1 MEQWMTEIT
10 HYVSLTIEAMA
21 LLVIVFASAQAFLG
35 TLRLMFGAASTDH
48 QTRAV
53 WLRFA
58 RALVAGLTFQLAA
71 DLVHTAIA
79 PTWDEVG
86 RLAAIAVIRTFLNY
100 FLERDV
106 AEIDQRQHA
115 LDADRLTNRGKEVE
129 RL

>member
-21 LLVIVFASAQAFLG
+21 LLIIVFASVEAFIG
-35 TLRLMFGAASTDH
+35 TARLMLGAASTDH
-48 QTRAV
+48 QRRAV

-86 RLAAIAVIRTFLNY
+86 RLAAIAGIRTFLNY

-106 AEIDQRQHA
+106 AEIAEKQRA
-115 LDADRLTNRGKEVE
+115 LDADRLADRGNEGE
-129 RL
+129 RR

>member
-10 HYVSLTIEAMA
+10 HYVALTIEAMA
-21 LLVIVFASAQAFLG
+21 LLIIVFASLQAFIG
-35 TLRLMFGAASTDH
+35 TARLMLGAASTDH
-48 QTRAV
+48 QKRAV
-53 WLRFA
+53 WLRYA

-79 PTWDEVG
+79 PTWGEVG

-106 AEIDQRQHA
+106 VEMAEKQRA
-115 LDADRLTNRGKEVE
+115 PDADRVTNRGTDLE
-129 RL
+129 RT